1 MTQYHNWAN
10 GPYMTQKSNEA
21 RKCMEIRSLNK
32 LKLERGN

>member
-1 MTQYHNWAN
+1 MTHYHNWAN
-10 GPYMTQKSNEA
+10 GQHLAQKSNEA